1 MILEA
6 FNDRASCFNFD
17 LKSGSAVLSEPN
29 NNNFSGVGVR
39 NECGFSALYVLN
51 DNLYLFVNGKNVD
64 VTGDNVDYKYR
75 HDDSGVTHFSV
86 IKSGSVCVE
95 ISYPCWRVKG
105 AIEPVGFG
113 MADDDDEDFFA
124 YVKLMLEVDNRKSHL
139 LKKYSM

>member
-17 LKSGSAVLSEPN
+17 LQSCSAVLSTCSN
-29 NNNFSGVGVR
+29 DNLSGVGSS

-51 DNLYLFVNGKNVD
+51 EKLYLFVNEKNID
-64 VTGDNVDYKYR
+64 VTGDGIDYKYR

-86 IKSGSVCVE
+86 IKDGKVCVQ

-105 AIEPVGFG
+105 ATEPVGFG

-124 YVKLMLEVDNRKSHL
+124 YVKLMLETDNRKLHL
-139 LKKYSM
+139 LKKYSI